1 MDMNVCVSCMSRL
14 SFVAAFEGQG
24 MYRQRYGTDISN
36 VGVNSPLAEV
46 LQDVDG
52 LADSA
57 QAMSK
62 DKSISIFAW
71 GTYAA
76 VSCLVWNI
84 WGKKPI

>member
-1 MDMNVCVSCMSRL
+1 MNVCVSCMSRL
-14 SFVAAFEGQG
+14 SFVIVAFEGQG

-62 DKSISIFAW
+62 D
-71 GTYAA
+71 
-76 VSCLVWNI
+76 
-84 WGKKPI
+84 